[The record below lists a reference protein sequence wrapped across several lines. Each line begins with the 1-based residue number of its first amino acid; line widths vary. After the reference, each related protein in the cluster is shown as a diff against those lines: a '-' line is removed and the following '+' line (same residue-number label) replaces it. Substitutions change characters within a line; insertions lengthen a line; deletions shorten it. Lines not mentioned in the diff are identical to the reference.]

1 MNRVLSIISLFLFTT
16 CLYSQEI
23 SGSWT
28 GNINIQGTN
37 LRIVFNITNAN
48 TFYESTMDSPN
59 QGAYGIPTTSTEYS
73 EGKLYIT
80 AKALAIHYQGE
91 LKNDTIIGTFKQGTM
106 SIPLNLTRSVETNLS
121 RPQTPQEP
129 FPYYSE
135 QFALP
140 SKESNHT
147 ITGTFTKPFG
157 DGVFPAIVL
166 IAGSGPNDRDETIFD
181 HKPFLVISDHLSKNG
196 FAVFRYDKR
205 GVGGSTGNFKQA
217 TINDFA
223 QDASLVVEFLKQRK
237 DIDDTKIGLLGHS
250 EGGLVAS
257 MVASNNK
264 DISFVILMASP
275 GIKGIE
281 IVLDQN
287 KFSMLQQRFEPD
299 VIREVQIVNEEIFKS
314 LINWNDSENE
324 KIVLQQKLS
333 DLWELFPTYIKAN
346 VEKDS
351 YLNSQ
356 FNAMITPGYRS
367 FLSSNPSLLIEDVDC
382 PVLAINGKLDTQVAA
397 EKNLNSI
404 SETLR
409 NGGNKTFETKVYSN
423 LNHLF
428 QESATGLIDEYAN
441 IEQTIS
447 PEVLSD
453 ITTWLKKQIE

>member
-1 MNRVLSIISLFLFTT
+1 MNRIIMNRVLSIISLFLLTT

-80 AKALAIHYQGE
+80 AKAL
-91 LKNDTIIGTFKQGTM
+91 
-106 SIPLNLTRSVETNLS
+106 
-121 RPQTPQEP
+121 
-129 FPYYSE
+129 
-135 QFALP
+135 
-140 SKESNHT
+140 
-147 ITGTFTKPFG
+147 
-157 DGVFPAIVL
+157 
-166 IAGSGPNDRDETIFD
+166 
-181 HKPFLVISDHLSKNG
+181 
-196 FAVFRYDKR
+196 
-205 GVGGSTGNFKQA
+205 
-217 TINDFA
+217 
-223 QDASLVVEFLKQRK
+223 ASLVVEFLKQRK